1 MVNTLPSNA
10 GDAGLIPGWG
20 AKILHAWKPKETKM
34 ENRKHIVTNAI
45 KTFEKSQHMFKIS
58 HITQTYHKN
67 NAFLHSYILSLSLSL
82 FFLPVSTFFGM
93 NLEIFIAFQ
102 IINSS
107 HLGQFKNTA
116 S

>member
-10 GDAGLIPGWG
+10 GDTGLIPGWG
-20 AKILHAWKPKETKM
+20 AMILHAWKPKETKM
-34 ENRKHIVTNAI
+34 ENRKNIVTNAI
-45 KTFEKSQHMFKIS
+45 KTFEKSQHMFKMS

-67 NAFLHSYILSLSLSL
+67 NAFLHSYILSLSLI
-82 FFLPVSTFFGM
+82 LPVSTFFVM

-107 HLGQFKNTA
+107 YLG
-116 S
+116 